1 VKSAR
6 VFSEVDGEQVDA
18 FVVNDADSLL
28 YVANLAAIPLHIWS
42 ARLERL
48 DAPDWCILDL
58 DPKGAPFEDVV
69 EIALAIRALCDE
81 IGLPSFP
88 KTSGSSGL
96 HVLLPLGR
104 QIGHEQSVALGQLL
118 ATVIAQQL
126 PRIATI
132 IRSPIE
138 ARGGRVYLDFLQ
150 NGAGRLIASPF
161 CVRPLRGAPVS
172 TTLIWDEVVPSLRPS
187 AFTIRNV
194 LPRLRERGDPM
205 APVLD
210 LRPDLRAVLE
220 ALGAKLRPEASEVP
234 PPGTSPGARAA
245 AAPPA
250 PPRRARPPR
259 RK

>member
-1 VKSAR
+1 
-6 VFSEVDGEQVDA
+6 
-18 FVVNDADSLL
+18 
-28 YVANLAAIPLHIWS
+28 
-42 ARLERL
+42 
-48 DAPDWCILDL
+48 
-58 DPKGAPFEDVV
+58 
-69 EIALAIRALCDE
+69 
-81 IGLPSFP
+81 
-88 KTSGSSGL
+88 
-96 HVLLPLGR
+96 
-104 QIGHEQSVALGQLL
+104 L

-172 TTLIWDEVVPSLRPS
+172 TTLTWDEVVPSLRPS

-194 LPRLRERGDPM
+194 LRRLGERGDPM

-220 ALGAKLRPEASEVP
+220 ALEAKLRPEAPPPASGRGAPAAPPPSAP
-234 PPGTSPGARAA
+234 PPGASPGRKGA